1 MKDKNYDILVQYIL
15 ESQDKFYRLAF
26 SYTHTK
32 EGALD
37 VVQNAIC
44 KALEGYETIRNMQY
58 IRTWFYKVLVNEGL
72 IYLKKNQREVLSD
85 DGIFTELPYLEPAYT
100 EDNDLYEQV
109 EKLSLE
115 IKTIIKLHYYEG
127 FTLPEIAEIT
137 ATNVNTVKSRLY
149 AGLKKLKKEIK
160 EESL

>member
-1 MKDKNYDILVQYIL
+1 MKNKNYDILVQYIL
-15 ESQDKFYRLAF
+15 DGQDKFYRLAF

-44 KALEGYETIRNMQY
+44 KALESYGTIRNMQY
-58 IRTWFYKVLVNEGL
+58 IRTWFYKVLVNESL

-115 IKTIIKLHYYEG
+115 IKTIVKLHYYEG
-127 FTLPEIAEIT
+127 FSLPEIAEIT

-149 AGLKKLKKEIK
+149 AGLRKLKKEIK

>member
-15 ESQDKFYRLAF
+15 DNQEKFYRLAF

-44 KALEGYETIRNMQY
+44 KALEAYGTIRNMQY
-58 IRTWFYKVLVNEGL
+58 IRTWFYKVLVNESL
-72 IYLKKNQREVLSD
+72 VYLKKSQREVLSD
-85 DGIFTELPYLEPAYT
+85 DGLFTELPYLEPAYT

-109 EKLSLE
+109 ENLSLE
-115 IKTIIKLHYYEG
+115 IKTIVKLHYYEG
-127 FTLPEIAEIT
+127 FSLQEIAEIT
-137 ATNVNTVKSRLY
+137 ATNVNTIKSRLY
-149 AGLKKLKKEIK
+149 AGLRKLKKEIQ

>member
-1 MKDKNYDILVQYIL
+1 MKNKNYDILVQYIL
-15 ESQDKFYRLAF
+15 DGQDKFYRLAF

-44 KALEGYETIRNMQY
+44 KALESYGTIRNMQY
-58 IRTWFYKVLVNEGL
+58 IRTWFYKVLVNESL

-85 DGIFTELPYLEPAYT
+85 DGLFTELPYLEPAYT

-115 IKTIIKLHYYEG
+115 IKTIVKLHYYEG
-127 FTLPEIAEIT
+127 FSLPEIAEIT

-149 AGLKKLKKEIK
+149 AGLRKLKKEIK